1 MSIMKVL
8 YDHQAFTYQKWGGVS
23 KSFCEL
29 IRNRPIGMDYQ
40 ISIVES
46 DNTHLLQSHLVD
58 EIKPISRSL
67 ASFHRMHSF
76 LGREK
81 IYNFLSNYG
90 FLHTSEAVNKKES
103 IRLLNDSKF
112 DVFHPTFFDSYFIPH
127 LKRKP
132 FVLTVHDLMP
142 EIFGWYKGD
151 PQIKNKPVLCER
163 AAAIVTVS
171 ENTKKDLCNIYHI
184 PPEKV
189 HVVYHG
195 FTQENDSIIKE
206 DIIGCPYFLYVGRRG
221 GYKNWER
228 TVKDFAIFRQ
238 NHPEVKM
245 VFTGNHFT
253 KREQQIIDDLDLTGA
268 VNSFFATEEQ
278 LACLYCHA
286 IAFVF
291 PSLYEGFGMPI
302 LEAFSNGCP
311 TLLNNKSCF
320 PEIGGNA
327 AIYFDSTEE
336 HSDLPIKME
345 DVYSMT
351 KEERSAQKDL
361 MKKQLTN
368 FSWNKSASI
377 LFDIYKSL

>member
-29 IRNRPIGMDYQ
+29 IRNRPIDMDYQ
-40 ISIVES
+40 ISIIES
-46 DNTHLLQSHLVD
+46 DNIHLLQSHLID

-206 DIIGCPYFLYVGRRG
+206 DIIGCPYFLYVGRRD

-327 AIYFDSTEE
+327 AIYFDSSEE

-351 KEERSAQKDL
+351 KEERSSQKDL

-368 FSWNKSASI
+368 FSWSKSASI
-377 LFDIYKSL
+377 LLDIYKSL

>member
-1 MSIMKVL
+1 MSRMKVL

-67 ASFHRMHSF
+67 ASFHRTHSF

-90 FLHTSEAVNKKES
+90 FLHTSEAINKKES
-103 IRLLNDSKF
+103 IRLLKESKF
-112 DVFHPTFFDSYFIPH
+112 NVFHPTFFDNYFIPY
-127 LKRKP
+127 LKGKP

-151 PQIKNKPVLCER
+151 PQIKNKPILCER

-195 FTQENDSIIKE
+195 YIQENDSIIKE
-206 DIIGCPYFLYVGRRG
+206 DIIGCPYFLYVGRRS

-228 TVKDFAIFRQ
+228 TVKDFAIFRS

-253 KREQQIIDDLDLTGA
+253 KREQQIIADLNLTGA

-278 LACLYCHA
+278 LACLYSHA

-311 TLLNNKSCF
+311 ALLNNKSCF

-377 LFDIYKSL
+377 LLDIYKSL